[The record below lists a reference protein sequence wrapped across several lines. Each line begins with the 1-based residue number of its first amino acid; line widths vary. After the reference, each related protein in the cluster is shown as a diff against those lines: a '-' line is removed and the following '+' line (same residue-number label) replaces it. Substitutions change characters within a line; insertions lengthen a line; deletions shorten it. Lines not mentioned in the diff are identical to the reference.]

1 MAITATDI
9 LFKLSIKTGT
19 AGNQNAQSDVNASLG
34 KYISTTQITDATLN
48 NLFDDVSGDENA
60 ASDVEYRCI
69 FVHNAHATLTWQS
82 VVVWLSAEV
91 SGGANAAIAVDDVA
105 ASAIG
110 SSSAQADEV
119 ANESTAPT
127 GEAFS
132 SPTTKAT
139 GLSIGLPN
147 LPGSIS
153 DSIRKITVLF
163 FAPTIETFWIVA
175 VYAILVT
182 LIGKTIWAVLAQAGV
197 FSLAHTSSYILG
209 FYSYPSWVTGFSAF
223 QQNLGSFISAFI
235 FAFIGMYILIQK
247 KIQNQI
253 FLITLHFLL
262 NLIITVL
269 LAIII
274 IS

>member
-9 LFKLSIKTGT
+9 LFKFSVKTGT
-19 AGNQNAQSDVNASLG
+19 AGNSTVGTADGSLG

-91 SGGANAAIAVDDVA
+91 SGGANGAIAVDDVA

-110 SSSAQADEV
+110 ATAAQADEV
-119 ANESTAPT
+119 ANENTAPT

-139 GLSIGLPN
+139 GLSVGNIAAGYCRAIWVRRSATNSAALDN
-147 LPGSIS
+147 DGVT
-153 DSIRKITVLF
+153 IRAEGDT
-163 FAPTIETFWIVA
+163 AA
-175 VYAILVT
+175 
-182 LIGKTIWAVLAQAGV
+182 
-197 FSLAHTSSYILG
+197 
-209 FYSYPSWVTGFSAF
+209 
-223 QQNLGSFISAFI
+223 
-235 FAFIGMYILIQK
+235 
-247 KIQNQI
+247 
-253 FLITLHFLL
+253 
-262 NLIITVL
+262 
-269 LAIII
+269 
-274 IS
+274 